1 MKKICFIV
9 NPFAG
14 AGGRL
19 GWKGTDWPLP
29 LKLKNKDP
37 RSLPAYQRARRFLE
51 KLLALKAEPVNLMV
65 APCFMGQTILIDVE
79 RVLGTSVKPTILDCP
94 TCKWPTTPDDTR
106 ACLRKCLDI
115 GADLVVFLGGD
126 GTARLVYDVIDE
138 KIPVLGVPGG
148 VKVYSGV
155 FAESPEAAA
164 EIVKEFIGGR
174 VIFEERPV
182 LDIDEE
188 MFRKNQLQV
197 KTYGYL
203 IVPVYGDT
211 VVSGKTVYV
220 SSVQS
225 EIAEIAEYFKD
236 EIYRDCTLYIMGP
249 GSTTAR
255 IASVLGMEKTLLG
268 VDVIH
273 NKRIIAKDVNEEEL
287 IEILQRY
294 KSHRKMIIVSP
305 IGGQGFVFGRGN
317 QQISPRI
324 IREVGKENI
333 LVVSAPSKL
342 KHLKKLRVDTGDPEL
357 DQELR
362 GYIRVL
368 VGYGKYKIMKLD

>member
-29 LKLKNKDP
+29 LRLKDKDP
-37 RSLPAYQRARRFLE
+37 RSLPAYQRAKRFLE
-51 KLLALKAEPVNLMV
+51 KLLSLKIERVDLLV
-65 APCFMGQTILIDVE
+65 APCFMGQMILEDVKRTLGIDMKSTV
-79 RVLGTSVKPTILDCP
+79 LDCYS
-94 TCKWPTTPDDTR
+94 CKWPTTPDDTQG
-106 ACLRKCLDI
+106 CLRKCLDI

-126 GTARLVYDVIDE
+126 GTARLVYDVIDG

-164 EIVKEFIGGR
+164 ELVKTFINGR
-174 VIFEERPV
+174 VVFEERPV

-203 IVPVYGDT
+203 TVPVHGDT
-211 VVSGKTVYV
+211 VVSGKTIYV

-225 EIAEIAEYFKD
+225 EIAEIAEYFKE

-255 IASVLGMEKTLLG
+255 IASVLGVEKTLLG

-273 NKRIIAKDVNEEEL
+273 NKKIIAKDANEEKL
-287 IEILQRY
+287 SEILQKY
-294 KSHRKMIIVSP
+294 KSNKKMIIVSP

-324 IREVGKENI
+324 IKEVGKENI

-357 DQELR
+357 DRELR

>member
-1 MKKICFIV
+1 MKKICFIA

-29 LKLKNKDP
+29 LKLKDKDP
-37 RSLPAYQRARRFLE
+37 RSLPAYQRAERFLE
-51 KLLALKAEPVNLMV
+51 KLLALKIERVDLLV
-65 APCFMGQTILIDVE
+65 APCFMGQTIFENVKRKLGIDTESTV
-79 RVLGTSVKPTILDCP
+79 LDCSS
-94 TCKWPTTPDDTR
+94 CRWPTTPDDTR
-106 ACLRKCLDI
+106 ACLRQCLETSV
-115 GADLVVFLGGD
+115 DLLVFLGGD
-126 GTARLVYDVIDE
+126 GTARLVYDVVNG
-138 KIPVLGVPGG
+138 KVPVIGVPGG

-164 EIVKEFIGGR
+164 ELVKAFINDQ
-174 VIFEERPV
+174 VVFEERPV

-188 MFRKNQLQV
+188 MFRRNQLQV

-203 IVPVYGDT
+203 TVPVHGDI

-225 EIAEIAEYFKD
+225 EIAEIAEYFKE

-255 IASVLGMEKTLLG
+255 IASVLGVEKTLLG
-268 VDVIH
+268 VDVVH
-273 NKRIIAKDVNEEEL
+273 NKKIIAKDVNEEKL
-287 IEILQRY
+287 IEILHRY
-294 KSHRKMIIVSP
+294 KSNKKMIIVSP

-324 IREVGKENI
+324 IKEVGRENI

-357 DQELR
+357 DRELR

-368 VGYGKYKIMKLD
+368 IGYGKYKIMKLA